1 MNPRRRCLCAG
12 GAALLLPGLGACAAL
27 VPAWEGELRDARV
40 VLLGEVHDNAG
51 LHGRRVASLQRAL
64 EAGWRPSLVM
74 EQFDT
79 DRQADIERSRRER
92 PHDAAHLIAQAS
104 PSRSGWDWSLYEPV
118 IALALRYE
126 LPLVA
131 GNLPRADAARLVR

>member
-64 EAGWRPSLVM
+64 EAGWRPSV
-74 EQFDT
+74 DPT
-79 DRQADIERSRRER
+79 A
-92 PHDAAHLIAQAS
+92 PPA
-104 PSRSGWDWSLYEPV
+104 P
-118 IALALRYE
+118 
-126 LPLVA
+126 
-131 GNLPRADAARLVR
+131 